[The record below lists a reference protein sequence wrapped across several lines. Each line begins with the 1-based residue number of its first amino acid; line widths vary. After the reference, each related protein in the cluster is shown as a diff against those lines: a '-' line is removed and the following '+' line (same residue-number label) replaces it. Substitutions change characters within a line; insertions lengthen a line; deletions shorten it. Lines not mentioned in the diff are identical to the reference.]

1 MADIGATLRE
11 ARMRQKIDISEV
23 EAETKIRAKYLRA
36 LENEEWGLL
45 PGSTF
50 VKTFLRT
57 YAEYLGLDAR
67 LLLEEYKL
75 RFEPSSTAELP
86 PLRPL
91 SRRREPARMRPP
103 GPPRGLLVGA
113 AIVGLLVALFLLGSL
128 GSGDGGSDSGS
139 PRTTAT
145 TKKKSS
151 SSGTKTSGSQKS
163 SEKAVAKVV
172 RLQVIP
178 TAPVWVCLENAN
190 GDRLIPGA
198 TQNPGGTPQTYRSK
212 RFVVTFGNGNAQ
224 MRIDGKVRDVPDRNE
239 PVGYRV
245 TSSGRVELP
254 ADKRPTCG

>member
-75 RFEPSSTAELP
+75 RFEPTSTSELP

-91 SRRREPARMRPP
+91 SRRREPTRMRPP
-103 GPPRGLLVGA
+103 GPPRGLLVGV
-113 AIVGLLVALFLLGSL
+113 AIVGLLFALFVLGSL
-128 GSGDGGSDSGS
+128 GNDDGGSDSGS
-139 PRTTAT
+139 TPTTAT
-145 TKKKSS
+145 TKKKSPS
-151 SSGTKTSGSQKS
+151 KSNASSQK
-163 SEKAVAKVV
+163 EKKTTTVAKVV

-178 TAPVWVCLENAN
+178 TGPVWVCLENAS

-198 TQNPGGTPQTYRSK
+198 TQNVGGTPQTYRSK

-224 MRIDGKVRDVPDRNE
+224 MRIDGKVRDVPDRDK

-245 TSSGRVELP
+245 TSEGRVELP
-254 ADKRPTCG
+254 ADQAPTCA

>member
-57 YAEYLGLDAR
+57 YAEFLGLDAR

-75 RFEPSSTAELP
+75 RFEPASTAELP

-91 SRRREPARMRPP
+91 ARRRETRMRPP
-103 GPPRGLLVGA
+103 GPPRGLLLGLVV
-113 AIVGLLVALFLLGSL
+113 VGLLVALFLLGSL
-128 GSGDGGSDSGS
+128 GSDNTDSGS
-139 PRTTAT
+139 DGTARTTPAK
-145 TKKKSS
+145 KKKSS
-151 SSGTKTSGSQKS
+151 SAKTGTATTPSKPASTQ
-163 SEKAVAKVV
+163 V

-178 TAPVWVCLENAN
+178 TAQVWVCLENAN
-190 GDRLIPGA
+190 GDKLIPGA
-198 TQNPGGTPQTYRSK
+198 TQQPGATPETYRSRK
-212 RFVVTFGNGNAQ
+212 FLVTFGNGQAQ
-224 MRIDGKVRDVPDRNE
+224 MRIDGKVLDVPDRNE

-245 TSSGRVELP
+245 TSKGRTELP
-254 ADKRPTCG
+254 ADQRPTCQ

>member
-75 RFEPSSTAELP
+75 RFEPASSSELP

-91 SRRREPARMRPP
+91 ARRRERTMRAP
-103 GPPRGLLVGA
+103 GPPRGLLVG
-113 AIVGLLVALFLLGSL
+113 IVFVGLLLALFLLGSL
-128 GSGDGGSDSGS
+128 GSDNNNDSGS
-139 PRTTAT
+139 DGVTRTTTT
-145 TKKKSS
+145 TKKSS
-151 SSGTKTSGSQKS
+151 TKKTGTTAAPSKP
-163 SEKAVAKVV
+163 ANALV

-178 TAPVWVCLENAN
+178 TAAVWVCLENAN
-190 GDRLIPGA
+190 GDKLIPGA
-198 TQNPGGTPQTYRSK
+198 IQQPGGTPQTYRSRK
-212 RFVVTFGNGNAQ
+212 FLVVFGNGHAQ
-224 MRIDGKVRDVPDRNE
+224 MRIDGKVKDVPDRSVA
-239 PVGYRV
+239 VGYRV
-245 TSSGRVELP
+245 TSKGRVEL
-254 ADKRPTCG
+254 AVDKLPCQ

>member
-45 PGSTF
+45 PGATF

-57 YAEYLGLDAR
+57 YAEFLGLDAR

-75 RFEPSSTAELP
+75 RFEPANSSELP

-91 SRRREPARMRPP
+91 ARRREARMRAP
-103 GPPRGLLVGA
+103 GPPRGLLLGVVV
-113 AIVGLLVALFLLGSL
+113 VGLLLALFLLGSFGNDNNDA
-128 GSGDGGSDSGS
+128 GSGGAV
-139 PRTTAT
+139 RTTPVKKKAT
-145 TKKKSS
+145 TKK
-151 SSGTKTSGSQKS
+151 TGSATTPSKP
-163 SEKAVAKVV
+163 ANALV

-178 TAPVWVCLENAN
+178 TAAVWVCLENAN
-190 GDRLIPGA
+190 GDKLIPGA
-198 TQNPGGTPQTYRSK
+198 TQQPGGTPQTYRSRK
-212 RFVVTFGNGNAQ
+212 FLVVFGNGHAQ
-224 MRIDGKVRDVPDRNE
+224 MRIDGKVKDVPDRSG

-254 ADKRPTCG
+254 ADKLPCQ

>member
-45 PGSTF
+45 PGATF

-57 YAEYLGLDAR
+57 YAEFLDLDAR

-75 RFEPSSTAELP
+75 RFEPASSAELP

-91 SRRREPARMRPP
+91 SRRRDVRMRPP
-103 GPPRGLLVGA
+103 GPPRGVLLGA
-113 AIVGLLVALFLLGSL
+113 VVVGLLVALFLLGSL
-128 GSGDGGSDSGS
+128 GSDNNNGSGS
-139 PRTTAT
+139 GNSVRTTPPKKKTSSSKKTTGKAT
-145 TKKKSS
+145 TPSKPA
-151 SSGTKTSGSQKS
+151 G
-163 SEKAVAKVV
+163 ALV
-172 RLQVIP
+172 RLEVIP

-198 TQNPGGTPQTYRSK
+198 TQQPGATPKTYRSR
-212 RFVVTFGNGNAQ
+212 RFLVVFGNGHAQ
-224 MRIDGKVRDVPDRNE
+224 MRIDGKVLDVPDRSG

-245 TSSGRVELP
+245 TSKGRTELP
-254 ADKRPTCG
+254 AAKLPCQ

>member
-75 RFEPSSTAELP
+75 RFEPPSTAELP

-91 SRRREPARMRPP
+91 SRRREATRMRPP
-103 GPPRGLLVGA
+103 GPPRGLLLGLVV
-113 AIVGLLVALFLLGSL
+113 VGLLVALFLLGSL
-128 GSGDGGSDSGS
+128 GNDDNEPGTDSRA
-139 PRTTAT
+139 RTTPA
-145 TKKKSS
+145 KEKQS
-151 SSGTKTSGSQKS
+151 SSGETNTTTTGSSQP
-163 SEKAVAKVV
+163 ANRVV

-178 TAPVWVCLENAN
+178 TGPVWICLQDAR
-190 GDRLIPGA
+190 GRKLIPGA
-198 TQNPGGTPQTYRSK
+198 VQQVGDTPDTYRSR
-212 RFVVTFGNGNAQ
+212 RFLITFGNGNAQ
-224 MRIDGKVRDVPDRNE
+224 MRINGKVKDVPDRQD

-245 TSSGRVELP
+245 TSKGRAELS
-254 ADKRPTCG
+254 ADRRPTCE

>member
-75 RFEPSSTAELP
+75 RFEPTSTSELP

-103 GPPRGLLVGA
+103 GPPRGLLVGV
-113 AIVGLLVALFLLGSL
+113 AIIGLLFALFLLGSL
-128 GSGDGGSDSGS
+128 GSDDGGTDSAS
-139 PRTTAT
+139 TPTTAT

-151 SSGTKTSGSQKS
+151 SKSKTSTEKQKT
-163 SEKAVAKVV
+163 APVAKVV

-178 TAPVWVCLENAN
+178 TGPVWVCLENAN

-198 TQNPGGTPQTYRSK
+198 TQTPGGTPQTYRSK

-224 MRIDGKVRDVPDRNE
+224 MRIDGKVRDVPDRNK

-245 TSSGRVELP
+245 TSAGRVELP
-254 ADKRPTCG
+254 ADQAPTCG